1 MGQKNNILEEFHWLM
16 DVLQSIDVGLLVL
29 NEEYEVELWNS
40 FMQNHSALMPSEA
53 MGKSLFSLFPELPED
68 WFRRKVESV
77 FLLRNSAFTTW
88 EQRPYLFR
96 FKNYRPITGTAPY
109 MYQNCTIMPL
119 IGTQG
124 EVKHICMIIYDVTD
138 TAVNK
143 EGMKAAN
150 AKLQHLSRTDRLT
163 ELFNR
168 GWWEECLNSEFL
180 RYRRNPGPVSLVMFD
195 IDHFKKINDNY
206 GHPAGDQVIR
216 QTASIIKNSIREI
229 DIAGRYGGEEF
240 VIILVNADETGAAQ
254 FAERLRKRIEAKMV
268 THEQNTIPYTVSLG
282 IAQLTDNFETPGAW
296 VEAADQALYQAKR
309 SGRNRWHVYLPDLN
323 KESNG

>member
-1 MGQKNNILEEFHWLM
+1 MGQQNNILEEFHWLM

-29 NEEYEVELWNS
+29 NKEYDIELWNS
-40 FMQNHSALMPSEA
+40 FMQNHSAMMPSDV

-96 FKNYRPITGTAPY
+96 FKNYRPITGTAPF

-119 IGTQG
+119 VGTQG
-124 EVKHICMIIYDVTD
+124 EVKHICVIVYDVTD

-150 AKLQHLSRTDRLT
+150 AQLQHLSRTDRLT

-168 GWWEECLNSEFL
+168 GWWEECLRSEYL
-180 RYRRNPGPVSLVMFD
+180 RYRRQPNPVSLVMFD

-206 GHPAGDQVIR
+206 GHPAGDEVIR
-216 QTASIIKNSIREI
+216 HTARIVKANMREI

-240 VIILVNADETGAAQ
+240 VVILVNADENGATH
-254 FAERLRKRIEAKMV
+254 FAERMRTAIESKMV
-268 THEQNTIPYTVSLG
+268 THEQHTIPFTISLG
-282 IAQLTDNFETPGAW
+282 IAQLTDDIDSAEAW
-296 VEAADQALYQAKR
+296 MEAADQALYLAKR
-309 SGRNRWHVYLPDLN
+309 GGRNCWKIYTAGDDEN
-323 KESNG
+323 N